1 MKKIYSILIIAIL
14 ATVVFASGC
23 TDSSANST
31 NGISLDKTFS
41 KSGITFNYPSSWENV
56 QSSDVVTGG
65 DQVIKLG
72 NLGDDSGQV
81 FVQKVDLTKYPST
94 TIEQLRDLTKQSFKS
109 SSDAQVVSDTRSTV
123 NGVTMYELIFANTD
137 PVNNDEYKHYYVVT
151 GKSGKA
157 GYYLDFYSLSSD
169 FDQQLL
175 LFKDIEQTI
184 KIS

>member
-1 MKKIYSILIIAIL
+1 MRRYAIL
-14 ATVVFASGC
+14 VIVILALVVFASGC
-23 TDSSANST
+23 TDSGTAANSS
-31 NGISLDKTFS
+31 GVSLDKTFS

-65 DQVIKLG
+65 NKVIKLG

-123 NGVTMYELIFANTD
+123 NGVTMYEMIFAVTD

-157 GYYLDFYSLSSD
+157 GYYLDFFSLSSD
-169 FDQQLL
+169 FDQQLP